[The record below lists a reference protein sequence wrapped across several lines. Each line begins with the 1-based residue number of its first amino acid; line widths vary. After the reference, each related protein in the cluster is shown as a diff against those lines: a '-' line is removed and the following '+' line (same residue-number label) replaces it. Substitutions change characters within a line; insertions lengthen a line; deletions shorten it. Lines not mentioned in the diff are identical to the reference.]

1 MAKNRVQRPGTQQT
15 TTPARGG
22 GGGGGNNRAQKQRQR
37 ERERARKQAQ
47 RQKDRTK
54 ASAGATDDTEG
65 LTETSPIESNA
76 PIVPFSDSMYGY
88 TGSVPY
94 LNTDEGITAADLD
107 PEGYLT
113 YLHGRKGFSSPGTI
127 GGAQPFNQ
135 WLMNERYPA
144 LVDAYKAA
152 HLVNP
157 NLNFVQ
163 YMQTMGVPA
172 DAANHTAGYQPPMGT
187 GQAVDTGNPFTSSSG
202 IGAPAVPKATD
213 MPAHLQAASPYT
225 VPKTAAAATTP
236 TNPFNKK
243 KRPNAYKRWKKNNPA
258 QPAPGP
264 NTTYNPPSGAGG
276 SQTNLGLAALKD
288 REAFLGMSPE
298 LRGEKAVDS
307 YSGRWSPWG

>member
-1 MAKNRVQRPGTQQT
+1 MARIRRPGEDAP
-15 TTPARGG
+15 TPAPGTASRGG
-22 GGGGGNNRAQKQRQR
+22 RKPKRPNNNNNKPKKKGNGGGENTPTNDPQ
-37 ERERARKQAQ
+37 
-47 RQKDRTK
+47 
-54 ASAGATDDTEG
+54 G
-65 LTETSPIESNA
+65 LTATHPVEANA
-76 PIVPFSDSMYGY
+76 PVVPFSDSMYGY
-88 TGSVPY
+88 TGSTPY
-94 LNTDEGITAADLD
+94 LNTDEGILAANGD

-113 YLHGRKGFSSPGTI
+113 YLHGRKGFSSPGTV
-127 GGAQPFNQ
+127 GGSQPFNQ

-144 LVDAYKAA
+144 LVDAWNAA
-152 HLVNP
+152 SLVNP

-213 MPAHLQAASPYT
+213 MPAHLQATSPYT
-225 VPKTAAAATTP
+225 VPKTAGTTGTTDATA

-243 KRPNAYKRWKKNNPA
+243 KRPNAYKRWKEN
-258 QPAPGP
+258 QPAAPATGP

-276 SQTNLGLAALKD
+276 MQTNLGLAAQKD
-288 REAFLGMSPE
+288 REAFLGLSPE

-307 YSGRWSPWG
+307 YSGRWSAWGD